1 MPDTRAVAVILEALV
16 EVMADNEEGVIE
28 RRDDEFLHDFRV
40 AVRRTRSALS
50 LFGTVLPPAVLRRGR
65 RFFKDLGGRTNPAR
79 ELDVLLLGLPVYAEE
94 LSAADREGLEAL
106 EEQIAGERARQYAG
120 IRRWLEGKTY
130 RRAIAAWRSDL
141 AKLSSTDGGGTMAV
155 RAAKAIRKA
164 AARANR
170 QTAELGTGDR
180 DAAIHRLRIRFK
192 KLRHALEFSRSLTPG
207 AEVQRFIGSLKRLQD
222 ELGAHQDLV
231 VHGERLAELARAS
244 QSGSVVLI
252 LVGDRLVESL
262 RRRRSILRESI
273 EADVAGFRRVARSEL
288 ERVLAALG

>member
-1 MPDTRAVAVILEALV
+1 MIAFLRGNVIDKNITHCV
-16 EVMADNEEGVIE
+16 
-28 RRDDEFLHDFRV
+28 
-40 AVRRTRSALS
+40 
-50 LFGTVLPPAVLRRGR
+50 
-65 RFFKDLGGRTNPAR
+65 
-79 ELDVLLLGLPVYAEE
+79 LDVSGIGYEISITANTFERLP
-94 LSAADREGLEAL
+94 G
-106 EEQIAGERARQYAG
+106 AGQ
-120 IRRWLEGKTY
+120 
-130 RRAIAAWRSDL
+130 
-141 AKLSSTDGGGTMAV
+141 KLSSTDGGGTMAV

-164 AARANR
+164 AAGANR
-170 QTAELGTGDR
+170 QTGELGTGDR

-207 AEVQRFIGSLKRLQD
+207 AEVQSFIGSLKRLQD

-231 VHGERLAELARAS
+231 VHGERLAGLARAD

-252 LVGDRLVESL
+252 LIGDRLVESL